1 MATDK
6 SPDISVDLSLD
17 DLEKENPRQ
26 PYRTKLRGRVITL
39 NDPQDIDWLILMD
52 IEDDPT
58 QFVTNCM
65 SEEDAE
71 FFMEEP
77 LESWKV
83 NRLMEAFMRHYG
95 LGSRGKGRG
104 SRR

>member
-1 MATDK
+1 MAADK

-17 DLEKENPRQ
+17 DLEKENPRT
-26 PYRTKLRGRVITL
+26 PYTTKVAGRVITL
-39 NDPQDIDWLILMD
+39 NDPQDIDWLVLVD

-58 QFVTNCM
+58 LFVTNCM
-65 SEEDAE
+65 SEEDAN
-71 FFMEEP
+71 FFMDQRI
-77 LESWKV
+77 ESWKV
-83 NRLMEAFMRHYG
+83 NILMDRFMKHYG